1 MVCFRILTPRQS
13 LVHRPISVDPASM
26 PTRRVCLGQLI
37 SAAVAARATSVAQRD
52 APQEISGVNPTLAM
66 FSNERECGTGA
77 VHQEL

>member
-1 MVCFRILTPRQS
+1 MS
-13 LVHRPISVDPASM
+13 
-26 PTRRVCLGQLI
+26 TRRVCLGQLI

-52 APQEISGVNPTLAM
+52 APQEMSGVYPTLAM